1 MKVNIKKVLGIGAGA
16 VVLAATSI
24 LALLN
29 SKDEFTDF
37 LENASDDELEAAR
50 EKVRLDFCNP
60 DLDDEYRTDCQNRL
74 HAFDNEMSKRAWGD
88 ETPLLLDFVGIFSP
102 LFRKNRA
109 TAIGRRQLPF

>member
-1 MKVNIKKVLGIGAGA
+1 MKVNIKNVLGIGAGA

-50 EKVRLDFCNP
+50 EKVRLDFAILIWMMNIV
-60 DLDDEYRTDCQNRL
+60 LTAKIDC
-74 HAFDNEMSKRAWGD
+74 
-88 ETPLLLDFVGIFSP
+88 TPLTM
-102 LFRKNRA
+102 K
-109 TAIGRRQLPF
+109 

>member
-74 HAFDNEMSKRAWGD
+74 HAFDNKMSKRAWGD
-88 ETPLLLDFVGIFSP
+88 ETPHGPSFHREHGWY
-102 LFRKNRA
+102 
-109 TAIGRRQLPF
+109 LPNDDDD